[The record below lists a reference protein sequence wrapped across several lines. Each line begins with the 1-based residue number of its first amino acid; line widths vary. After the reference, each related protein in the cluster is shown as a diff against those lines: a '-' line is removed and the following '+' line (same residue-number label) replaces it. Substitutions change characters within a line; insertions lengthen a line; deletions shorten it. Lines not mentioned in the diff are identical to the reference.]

1 MKKLLLT
8 LLMLCALALT
18 ACTAPAAPKGCAD
31 LRDAILASQAFS
43 ENMTEQT
50 EKRMNKALFLEEGM
64 ISEGVMTLDAS
75 RATAETIIVLTAASD
90 ETLPKVKAL
99 VQEYLDA
106 LTMQYRDY
114 RPAEVPKLEAASVQ
128 VKGRQVVLI
137 IAPDQQKALDALNGV
152 W

>member
-18 ACTAPAAPKGCAD
+18 ACTAPTAPKGCAD